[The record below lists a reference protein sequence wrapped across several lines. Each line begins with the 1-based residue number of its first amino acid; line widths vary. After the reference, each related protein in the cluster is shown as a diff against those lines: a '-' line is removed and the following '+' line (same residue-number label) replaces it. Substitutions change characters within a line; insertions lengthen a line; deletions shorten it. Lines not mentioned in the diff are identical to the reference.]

1 MRVATSGDGD
11 MAMTL
16 EELEK
21 RVVALEQEVALLK
34 QQRNG
39 ATDDALFGMASS
51 FAVLDQEK
59 FRNGFAKALAAMG
72 ITGSPIGAHRLQEM
86 LIAEGIRPQDNEFS
100 RAIIEMREE

>member
-1 MRVATSGDGD
+1 
-11 MAMTL
+11 MTL
-16 EELEK
+16 AELEK

-39 ATDDALFGMASS
+39 ATDGALFGMASS

-59 FRNGFAKALAAMG
+59 FRKGFAKALTAMG

>member
-1 MRVATSGDGD
+1 MTLAELERRVA
-11 MAMTL
+11 
-16 EELEK
+16 
-21 RVVALEQEVALLK
+21 ALEQEVALLK

-39 ATDDALFGMASS
+39 ATDGGVWGMTSA

-59 FRNGFAKALAAMG
+59 FRQGFAKALNAMG
-72 ITGSPIGAHRLQEM
+72 ITGSPIGAHKLQEM